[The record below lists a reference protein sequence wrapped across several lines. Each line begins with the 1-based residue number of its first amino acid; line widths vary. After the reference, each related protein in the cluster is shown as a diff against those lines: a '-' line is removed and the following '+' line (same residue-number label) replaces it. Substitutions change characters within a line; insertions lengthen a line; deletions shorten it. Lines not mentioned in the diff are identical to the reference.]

1 MRETKD
7 IEFKEIVSNS
17 FLKTVSAFANYDG
30 GKIIFGIDDNGIV
43 VGIDNT
49 KRACLEIENLINGN
63 LEPVPSYSL
72 SIDSKYKT
80 VTLSVMEGTEK
91 PYIYKLNAYRRSDS
105 STVPVDRTEMKRLIL
120 AGQNMSFEE
129 LKAEN
134 QDLKFDLL
142 TSKIKSELN
151 VKEFNLDTL
160 KTLELYTDSKG
171 YNKAAELL
179 ADENIFCGIDIVR
192 FGDSIS
198 IIHDREELK
207 DISILK
213 MYDESIEMF
222 RKYYKYERIN
232 GAIREDVYLIPEP
245 AFREAIA
252 NAIVHRTWDIDTNI
266 NVAMFPDRIEIVS
279 PGGLPPGI
287 NEEEYLRG
295 GISILRN
302 RIIANIFF
310 RLHMI
315 ERFGTGIRRINE
327 EYKDSINKPKFEI
340 TQNSIKITLPL
351 IDKNKG
357 LSEKQRVVYKVLDH
371 TESSSSMV
379 AEATGFG
386 KSKTIEILKSL
397 AEEGYV
403 TVSGNGRGTRY
414 RKK

>member
-7 IEFKEIVSNS
+7 IEFKETVSNS

-72 SIDSKYKT
+72 SIDSKYRT
-80 VTLSVMEGTEK
+80 VTLSVVEGAEK

-179 ADENIFCGIDIVR
+179 ADENSFCGIDIVR

-213 MYDESIEMF
+213 MYDESIEIF

-279 PGGLPPGI
+279 PGGLPSGI

-327 EYKDSINKPKFEI
+327 EYKDSFNKPKFEI

-351 IDKNKG
+351 VDKNKG
-357 LSEKQRVVYKVLDH
+357 LTEKQRVVYKVLDH

-379 AEATGFG
+379 ADATGFG